1 MLIEENGLRIL
12 TDPGTFSTQQ
22 DNVTDIDIILITHE
36 HADHFH
42 VPSVK
47 AILAHNPQAKIITNT
62 AVGKLLEKEGITSYT
77 VVEHGQSIIEKGVS
91 IEGFGNEHAVIYKT
105 FPVAQ
110 NTGYFIANRLF
121 YSGDALTNPRKRVE
135 ILALPVAGPWLK
147 TSEVI
152 DYALEINPS
161 VCFPVHDA
169 VLSHLDVGIFALRM
183 VFPSKNI
190 TLRVLEIDKKEEF

>member
-12 TDPGTFSTQQ
+12 TDPGMFSTQQ
-22 DNVTDIDIILITHE
+22 DTITHVDVILITHE
-36 HADHFH
+36 HGDHFH

-47 AILAHNPQAKIITNT
+47 AVLANNPEAKIITNT
-62 AVGKLLEKEGITSYT
+62 AVGKLLAKEGMTSYT
-77 VVEHGQSIIEKGVS
+77 LVEQGDHIEEKGVS

-105 FPVAQ
+105 LPIAQ

-121 YSGDALTNPRKRVE
+121 YPGDALTNPGKQVE

-147 TSEVI
+147 TSEAI
-152 DYALEINPS
+152 DYALEINPK

-169 VLSHLDVGIFALRM
+169 VLSHPDIGIFAPRM
-183 VFPSKNI
+183 ILPSKGI
-190 TLRVLEIDKKEEF
+190 ALRVLEIGKEEEF